1 MKRIYTLSK
10 TMAFLFSCM
19 ALIGTAS
26 SCADDYNTDPLT
38 KNTILSSI
46 TIDEKYEVYTLV
58 KGENYTLHF
67 STLPEDATNPGVSWV
82 SGNEEVATV
91 DANGKEATRAAVRE
105 IMAINSIADAVLRAQ
120 FEAIRNANRAI
131 AAARESAKNIALAR
145 AYGAETRD
153 YIPLMMLLGA
163 PISFDQRR
171 SIPAE
176 WLQANSEKVLAAFKE
191 QGQAVAAAKKATP
204 RAATK
209 AAPRK

>member
-19 ALIGTAS
+19 ALIGTAI

-91 DANGKEATRAAVRE
+91 DADGKVT
-105 IMAINSIADAVLRAQ
+105 
-120 FEAIRNANRAI
+120 
-131 AAARESAKNIALAR
+131 
-145 AYGAETRD
+145 
-153 YIPLMMLLGA
+153 
-163 PISFDQRR
+163 
-171 SIPAE
+171 
-176 WLQANSEKVLAAFKE
+176 
-191 QGQAVAAAKKATP
+191 AVAVGTSVITAKPAVGYADGVSAAITISVVEELALTQSIEITNLPEELAMMETQSVQLK
-204 RAATK
+204 TK
-209 AAPRK
+209 TVPENPSFYLLSWKSSDVKWLRLMKTGEYWLWEKERRQLLQQLRMARICPNRLR

>member
-67 STLPEDATNPGVSWV
+67 STLPEDATNPGGLGYQVTKRW
-82 SGNEEVATV
+82 
-91 DANGKEATRAAVRE
+91 
-105 IMAINSIADAVLRAQ
+105 LR
-120 FEAIRNANRAI
+120 
-131 AAARESAKNIALAR
+131 
-145 AYGAETRD
+145 
-153 YIPLMMLLGA
+153 
-163 PISFDQRR
+163 
-171 SIPAE
+171 
-176 WLQANSEKVLAAFKE
+176 
-191 QGQAVAAAKKATP
+191 
-204 RAATK
+204 
-209 AAPRK
+209 

>member
-1 MKRIYTLSK
+1 
-10 TMAFLFSCM
+10 MAFLFSCM

-91 DANGKEATRAAVRE
+91 DANGKVT
-105 IMAINSIADAVLRAQ
+105 
-120 FEAIRNANRAI
+120 
-131 AAARESAKNIALAR
+131 
-145 AYGAETRD
+145 
-153 YIPLMMLLGA
+153 
-163 PISFDQRR
+163 
-171 SIPAE
+171 
-176 WLQANSEKVLAAFKE
+176 
-191 QGQAVAAAKKATP
+191 AVAVGTSVITAKPAVGYADGVSAAITISVVEELALTQSVEITNLPEELTMMETQSVQLK
-204 RAATK
+204 TK
-209 AAPRK
+209 LYRRNLVSIFYRGKVAMRKWLRLMKTGEYWLWEKEKRQLLQQLQMARICPIQLR

>member
-67 STLPEDATNPGVSWV
+67 STLPEDATNPGVSCY
-82 SGNEEVATV
+82 
-91 DANGKEATRAAVRE
+91 GKTSCRICRW
-105 IMAINSIADAVLRAQ
+105 SIGCH
-120 FEAIRNANRAI
+120 NN
-131 AAARESAKNIALAR
+131 
-145 AYGAETRD
+145 
-153 YIPLMMLLGA
+153 
-163 PISFDQRR
+163 
-171 SIPAE
+171 
-176 WLQANSEKVLAAFKE
+176 
-191 QGQAVAAAKKATP
+191 
-204 RAATK
+204 
-209 AAPRK
+209 

>member
-91 DANGKEATRAAVRE
+91 DANGKVT
-105 IMAINSIADAVLRAQ
+105 
-120 FEAIRNANRAI
+120 
-131 AAARESAKNIALAR
+131 
-145 AYGAETRD
+145 
-153 YIPLMMLLGA
+153 
-163 PISFDQRR
+163 
-171 SIPAE
+171 
-176 WLQANSEKVLAAFKE
+176 
-191 QGQAVAAAKKATP
+191 AVAIGTSVITAKPAVGY
-204 RAATK
+204 ADGV
-209 AAPRK
+209 

>member
-82 SGNEEVATV
+82 
-91 DANGKEATRAAVRE
+91 
-105 IMAINSIADAVLRAQ
+105 
-120 FEAIRNANRAI
+120 
-131 AAARESAKNIALAR
+131 
-145 AYGAETRD
+145 
-153 YIPLMMLLGA
+153 
-163 PISFDQRR
+163 
-171 SIPAE
+171 
-176 WLQANSEKVLAAFKE
+176 
-191 QGQAVAAAKKATP
+191 
-204 RAATK
+204 
-209 AAPRK
+209 

>member
-82 SGNEEVATV
+82 SSKRKLYRRNLVSIFYRGKVAMRKWLRLMKT
-91 DANGKEATRAAVRE
+91 GEYWLWEKEKRQLLQQLQ
-105 IMAINSIADAVLRAQ
+105 MARICPIQLR
-120 FEAIRNANRAI
+120 
-131 AAARESAKNIALAR
+131 
-145 AYGAETRD
+145 
-153 YIPLMMLLGA
+153 
-163 PISFDQRR
+163 
-171 SIPAE
+171 
-176 WLQANSEKVLAAFKE
+176 
-191 QGQAVAAAKKATP
+191 
-204 RAATK
+204 
-209 AAPRK
+209 

>member
-19 ALIGTAS
+19 ALIGTAI

-91 DANGKEATRAAVRE
+91 DADGKVT
-105 IMAINSIADAVLRAQ
+105 
-120 FEAIRNANRAI
+120 
-131 AAARESAKNIALAR
+131 
-145 AYGAETRD
+145 
-153 YIPLMMLLGA
+153 
-163 PISFDQRR
+163 
-171 SIPAE
+171 
-176 WLQANSEKVLAAFKE
+176 
-191 QGQAVAAAKKATP
+191 AVAVGTSVITAKPAVGYADDGFPVFMHGTD
-204 RAATK
+204 RDCNLMCGRLQYRSAD
-209 AAPRK
+209 